1 MEEQLKGTCKRLNET
16 EAVVE
21 MFSQMI
27 RNGVATNN
35 VRNFVAK
42 QSDMKK
48 ANNKYDLKLSKTAM
62 RRKLNDACAQASRL
76 RRTKKEIES
85 ILTDQHKYSKSKLRN
100 VIHRVMKQNTFHRT
114 KHKTKIV
121 NKYKHCELKMKAVC
135 RQRNNRDIPVGVW
148 EVIKDV
154 RLFREDIEPEL
165 PADPMICDRSI
176 KLSSEEVEFLRRG
189 PRFML
194 RQKVDLTS
202 FQIELEKMIAREK
215 YGQSNKD
222 EEEYDSGISSENE
235 DTESTDNSLDEL
247 SEKIAAEAAM
257 VYIKRN
263 KQLDLGKLKATDYKF
278 NKFVHLP
285 RAQEATLEAKHE
297 VRRVAMEKIFFRKL
311 W

>member
-27 RNGVATNN
+27 RNGVATND

-114 KHKTKIV
+114 KHKTK
-121 NKYKHCELKMKAVC
+121 
-135 RQRNNRDIPVGVW
+135 
-148 EVIKDV
+148 
-154 RLFREDIEPEL
+154 
-165 PADPMICDRSI
+165 
-176 KLSSEEVEFLRRG
+176 
-189 PRFML
+189 
-194 RQKVDLTS
+194 
-202 FQIELEKMIAREK
+202 
-215 YGQSNKD
+215 
-222 EEEYDSGISSENE
+222 
-235 DTESTDNSLDEL
+235 
-247 SEKIAAEAAM
+247 
-257 VYIKRN
+257 
-263 KQLDLGKLKATDYKF
+263 
-278 NKFVHLP
+278 
-285 RAQEATLEAKHE
+285 
-297 VRRVAMEKIFFRKL
+297 
-311 W
+311 